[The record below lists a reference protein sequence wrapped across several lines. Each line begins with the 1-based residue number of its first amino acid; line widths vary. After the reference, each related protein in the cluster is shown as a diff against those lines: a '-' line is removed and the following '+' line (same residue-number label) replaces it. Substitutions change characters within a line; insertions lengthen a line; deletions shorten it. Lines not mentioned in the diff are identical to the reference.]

1 MRHEPSSVSPL
12 GAGRESVM
20 SIVIGKRRRARRQS
34 MGDSTGMMLTSLMD
48 IFIVLVLYL
57 LVNQGTGVELD
68 PPEHVVLPISGVDTA
83 PRQSVVIVLSDR
95 DVRIQGQ
102 PVVSMADVVGSD
114 ELEITPIRQAIE
126 RIKAEAEQRRDQAG
140 MHTEVTIVADQ
151 SVPFKVLKKVMLS
164 SSNAGFGKISFAV
177 NQM

>member
-1 MRHEPSSVSPL
+1 
-12 GAGRESVM
+12 M
-20 SIVIGKRRRARRQS
+20 SIVLGKRRKAHKENK
-34 MGDSTGMMLTSLMD
+34 GDSAGMMLTSLMD

-68 PPEHVVLPISGVDTA
+68 PPENVILPISGVDTA
-83 PRQSVVIVLSDR
+83 PRQSVVVVLSDR
-95 DVRIQGQ
+95 DVRVQGQ
-102 PVVSMADVVGSD
+102 SVVSMAEVVASD
-114 ELEITPIRQAIE
+114 ELEIAPIRQAIE
-126 RIKAEAEQRRDQAG
+126 RIKAEAEQRADQNG

-151 SVPFKVLKKVMLS
+151 FVPFKVLKKVMLS

>member
-1 MRHEPSSVSPL
+1 MN
-12 GAGRESVM
+12 
-20 SIVIGKRRRARRQS
+20 IVIGKRRRARS
-34 MGDSTGMMLTSLMD
+34 DNKGDSAGMMLTSLMD

-68 PPEHVVLPISGVDTA
+68 PPENVVLPNSGVDTA

-95 DVRIQGQ
+95 DVRVQGQ
-102 PVVSMADVVGSD
+102 PVVSMAEVVSSD

-126 RIKAEAEQRRDQAG
+126 RIKAEAQRRQDQAG

-151 SVPFKVLKKVMLS
+151 FVPFKVLKKVMLS
-164 SSNAGFGKISFAV
+164 SSNAGYGKISFAV

>member
-1 MRHEPSSVSPL
+1 
-12 GAGRESVM
+12 M
-20 SIVIGKRRRARRQS
+20 SLVLGKRRKAHKETK
-34 MGDSTGMMLTSLMD
+34 GDSAGMMLTSLMD

-68 PPEHVVLPISGVDTA
+68 PPENVILPISGVDTS
-83 PRQSVVIVLSDR
+83 PRQSVVVVLSDR
-95 DVRIQGQ
+95 DVRVQGQ
-102 PVVSMADVVGSD
+102 SVVSMAEVVASD
-114 ELEITPIRQAIE
+114 ELEIAPIRQAIE
-126 RIKAEAEQRRDQAG
+126 RIKAEAEQRADQAG

-151 SVPFKVLKKVMLS
+151 FVPFKVLKKVMLS

>member
-1 MRHEPSSVSPL
+1 MRHEPSSVSPP
-12 GAGRESVM
+12 GAGGECVM
-20 SIVIGKRRRARRQS
+20 SIVIGKRRRARRES

-68 PPEHVVLPISGVDTA
+68 PP
-83 PRQSVVIVLSDR
+83 VVIVLSER

-102 PVVSMADVVGSD
+102 PVVSMADVVTSD

>member
-1 MRHEPSSVSPL
+1 
-12 GAGRESVM
+12 M
-20 SIVIGKRRRARRQS
+20 SIVIGKRRHARKDNKA
-34 MGDSTGMMLTSLMD
+34 DSAGMMLTSLMD

-57 LVNQGTGVELD
+57 LVNQGTGIDLD
-68 PPEHVVLPISGVDTA
+68 PPEHVVLPSSGVDTA
-83 PRQSVVIVLSDR
+83 PRQSVVIVLSDS

-102 PVVSMADVVGSD
+102 PVVSMAEVVASD

-126 RIKAEAEQRRDQAG
+126 HIKAQAGQRQDQAG
-140 MHTEVTIVADQ
+140 LNTEVTIVADQ

-164 SSNAGFGKISFAV
+164 SSNAGYGKISFAV

>member
-1 MRHEPSSVSPL
+1 MRHEPSSVSPP
-12 GAGRESVM
+12 GAGGECVM
-20 SIVIGKRRRARRQS
+20 SIVIGKRRRARRES

-57 LVNQGTGVELD
+57 LVNQGTG
-68 PPEHVVLPISGVDTA
+68 A
-83 PRQSVVIVLSDR
+83 PRQSVVIVLSER

-102 PVVSMADVVGSD
+102 PVVSMADVVTSD